1 MKSPA
6 PVLLALAAMLLP
18 GIAAA
23 QLSESAAWAAYAPN
37 QYQITPDITYLTAEG
52 YESKLD
58 LYVPRNATAATPVL
72 MYFHGGFW
80 VRGSKDASMLNILPY
95 LEMGWAVVNV
105 GYRLGRISLAPAA
118 VEDARCALRWVVRNA
133 ATYRLDTTRIVT
145 TGHSAGGHLSLMTGM
160 LTPDAGLDD
169 RCPGPEPLSVA
180 AIIDWYGP
188 TDVGDQLEGPH
199 RQNAVVEWFG
209 GMPNRFEVAERVSPL
224 TYVRADLPPILTI
237 HGDAD
242 TTVPYEHAVRL
253 HAALEAAG
261 AKHELH
267 TVPGGAHGG
276 FTRDQTVTIFQTINR
291 FLREAGVTDGPR

>member
-1 MKSPA
+1 M
-6 PVLLALAAMLLP
+6 LLVALAALSP
-18 GIAAA
+18 AAA
-23 QLSESAAWAAYAPN
+23 QSQLSSSAAWAAYAPN

-52 YESKLD
+52 YESRLD

-80 VRGSKDASMLNILPY
+80 VRGSKDASVLNILPY

-105 GYRLGRISLAPAA
+105 GYRLGRTSLAPGA

-133 ATYRLDTTRIVT
+133 QQYRFDTTRIVT

-160 LTPDAGLDD
+160 LTPEAGLDD
-169 RCPGPEPLSVA
+169 RCPGNEALSVA
-180 AIIDWYGP
+180 AIVDWYGP
-188 TDVGDQLEGPH
+188 TDVGDQLEGPN

-209 GMPNRFEVAERVSPL
+209 GMPDRFEVAERVSPL
-224 TYVRADLPPILTI
+224 TYVRRDLPPILTI

-242 TTVPYEHAVRL
+242 VTVPYSHAVRL

-276 FTRDQTVTIFQTINR
+276 FTREQTVEIFNTIQR
-291 FLREAGVTDGPR
+291 FLTDNGILDHH

>member
-1 MKSPA
+1 MKRSSML
-6 PVLLALAAMLLP
+6 LLALAALSP
-18 GIAAA
+18 AAA
-23 QLSESAAWAAYAPN
+23 QSQLSSSAAWAAYAPN

-52 YESKLD
+52 YESRLD

-80 VRGSKDASMLNILPY
+80 VRGSKDASVLNILPY

-105 GYRLGRISLAPAA
+105 GYRLGRTSLAPGA

-133 ATYRLDTTRIVT
+133 QQYRFDTTRIVT

-160 LTPDAGLDD
+160 LTPEAGLDD
-169 RCPGPEPLSVA
+169 RCPGNEALSVA
-180 AIIDWYGP
+180 AIVDWYGP
-188 TDVGDQLEGPH
+188 TDLGDQLEGPN

-209 GMPNRFEVAERVSPL
+209 GMPDRFEVAERVSPL
-224 TYVRADLPPILTI
+224 TYVRRDLPPILTI

-242 TTVPYEHAVRL
+242 VTVPYSHAVRL

-276 FTRDQTVTIFQTINR
+276 FTREQTVEIFNTIQR
-291 FLREAGVTDGPR
+291 FLTDNGILDHH

>member
-1 MKSPA
+1 MKRLSVFVVA
-6 PVLLALAAMLLP
+6 LSVLTTAGAE
-18 GIAAA
+18 A
-23 QLSESAAWAAYAPN
+23 QLSPSAAWAGFAPN
-37 QYQITPDITYLTAEG
+37 QCQVTPDITYLTADG
-52 YESKLD
+52 YESRLD
-58 LYVPRNATAATPVL
+58 LYVPRNATAPTHVL

-105 GYRLGRISLAPAA
+105 GYRLGRTSLAPGA

-133 ATYRLDTTRIVT
+133 QQYRLDTTRIVT

-160 LTPDAGLDD
+160 LTPKAGLDD
-169 RCPGPEPLSVA
+169 RCPGNEALSVA
-180 AIIDWYGP
+180 AIVDWYGP
-188 TDVGDQLEGPH
+188 TDVGDQLEGPN

-209 GMPNRFEVAERVSPL
+209 GMPNRFELAQLVSPL
-224 TYVRADLPPILTI
+224 TYVRRDLLPILTI

-242 TTVPYEHAVRL
+242 VTVPYAHAVRL

-276 FTRDQTVTIFQTINR
+276 FTREQTVEIFTTIQR
-291 FLREAGVTDGPR
+291 FLNDHGILDLH

>member
-6 PVLLALAAMLLP
+6 PVLVALAAMLVP
-18 GIAAA
+18 AIAGA
-23 QLSESAAWAAYAPN
+23 QLSEQAAWAAYAPN
-37 QYQITPDITYLTAEG
+37 QYQVTPDITYLTSEG
-52 YESKLD
+52 FESRLD
-58 LYVPRNATAATPVL
+58 LYVPRNATAPTPVL

-105 GYRLGRISLAPAA
+105 GYRLGRISLAPGA
-118 VEDARCALRWVVRNA
+118 VQDARCALRWVVRNA
-133 ATYRLDTTRIVT
+133 AQYRLDTSRIVT

-160 LTPDAGLDD
+160 LTPAAGLDD
-169 RCPGPEPLSVA
+169 RCPGSEPLSVA

-188 TDVGDQLEGPH
+188 TDVGDQLEGPN
-199 RQNAVVEWFG
+199 RQDAVVEWFG
-209 GMPNRFEVAERVSPL
+209 GMPDRFEVAERVSPL
-224 TYVRADLPPILTI
+224 TYVRRDLPPILTI

-242 TTVPYEHAVRL
+242 RTVPYEHAVRL

-261 AKHELH
+261 AKHQLH

-276 FTRDQTVTIFQTINR
+276 FTREQTVQIFQTINR
-291 FLREAGVTDGPR
+291 FLREAGVTDPQ

>member
-1 MKSPA
+1 MNRPSA
-6 PVLLALAAMLLP
+6 IIATLAVLLPALAE
-18 GIAAA
+18 A
-23 QLSESAAWAAYAPN
+23 QLSQSAAWAAYAPN

-52 YESKLD
+52 HESRLD
-58 LYVPRNATAATPVL
+58 LYAPRNATAPTPVL

-105 GYRLGRISLAPAA
+105 GYRLGRMSLAPGA

-133 ATYRLDTTRIVT
+133 QQYRLDTTRIVT

-160 LTPDAGLDD
+160 LTPEAGLDD
-169 RCPGPEPLSVA
+169 RCPGPEPMSVA

-188 TDVGDQLEGPH
+188 TDVGDQLEGPN

-209 GMPNRFEVAERVSPL
+209 GMPDRFEVAERVSPL
-224 TYVRADLPPILTI
+224 TYVRAGLPPILTI

-242 TTVPYEHAVRL
+242 VTVPYSHAVRL
-253 HAALEAAG
+253 HAALEAVG

-267 TVPGGAHGG
+267 TVPGGGHGG
-276 FTRDQTVTIFQTINR
+276 FTREQTVEIFTRINR
-291 FLREAGVTDGPR
+291 FLTDNGILDHH

>member
-6 PVLLALAAMLLP
+6 PVLAALAAILLP
-18 GIAAA
+18 AIAGA
-23 QLSESAAWAAYAPN
+23 QLSEQAAWAAYAPN
-37 QYQITPDITYLTAEG
+37 QYQVTPDLTYLTSEG
-52 YESKLD
+52 FESRLD
-58 LYVPRNATAATPVL
+58 LYVPRNATSATPVL

-118 VEDARCALRWVVRNA
+118 VQDARCALRWVVRNA
-133 ATYRLDTTRIVT
+133 AQYRLDTSRIVT

-160 LTPDAGLDD
+160 LTPAAGLDD
-169 RCPGPEPLSVA
+169 RCPGSEPLNVA

-188 TDVGDQLEGPH
+188 TDVGDQLEGPN
-199 RQNAVVEWFG
+199 RQDAVVEWFG
-209 GMPNRFEVAERVSPL
+209 GMPDRFEVAERVSPL
-224 TYVRADLPPILTI
+224 NYVRADLPPILTI

-242 TTVPYEHAVRL
+242 RTVPYEHAVRL

-276 FTRDQTVTIFQTINR
+276 FTRDQTVEIFQTINR
-291 FLREAGVTDGPR
+291 FLREAGVTDGQQ

>member
-1 MKSPA
+1 ML
-6 PVLLALAAMLLP
+6 LLALAALSP
-18 GIAAA
+18 AAA
-23 QLSESAAWAAYAPN
+23 QSQLSSSAAWAAYAPN

-52 YESKLD
+52 YESRLD

-80 VRGSKDASMLNILPY
+80 VRGSKDASVLNILPY

-105 GYRLGRISLAPAA
+105 GYRLGRTSLAPGA

-133 ATYRLDTTRIVT
+133 QQYRFDTTRIVT

-160 LTPDAGLDD
+160 LTPEAGLDD
-169 RCPGPEPLSVA
+169 RCPGNEALSVA
-180 AIIDWYGP
+180 AIVDWYGP
-188 TDVGDQLEGPH
+188 TDVGDQLEGPN

-209 GMPNRFEVAERVSPL
+209 GMPDRFEVAERVSPL
-224 TYVRADLPPILTI
+224 TYVRRDLPPILTI

-242 TTVPYEHAVRL
+242 VTVPYSHAVRL

-276 FTRDQTVTIFQTINR
+276 FTREQTVEIFNTIQR
-291 FLREAGVTDGPR
+291 FLTDNGILDHH